1 MGAFARNADG
11 TYKTDFAKMKLAV
24 NAWAEKILVLQG
36 NGDYE
41 GASAFLKDNATIK
54 EQLQKELDALK
65 TANIPVDIVFEQGKE
80 VLGLK

>member
-1 MGAFARNADG
+1 
-11 TYKTDFAKMKLAV
+11 MKLAV
-24 NAWAEKILVLQG
+24 NAWAEKILVYQG

-41 GASAFLKDNATIK
+41 GALVYLKDNATIN

-80 VLGLK
+80 ALGL